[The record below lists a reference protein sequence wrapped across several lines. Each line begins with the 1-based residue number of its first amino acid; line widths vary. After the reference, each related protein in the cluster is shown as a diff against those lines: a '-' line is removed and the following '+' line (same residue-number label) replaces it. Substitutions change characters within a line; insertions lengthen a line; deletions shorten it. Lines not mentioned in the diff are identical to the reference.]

1 MHFRVLGEFNQC
13 FFMALV
19 MWIAVCSQ
27 EISEELDLKI
37 KKYLRG
43 GAANLEVCLNG
54 SLFFFRSGLFL
65 EFVNACPLFSGITR

>member
-1 MHFRVLGEFNQC
+1 
-13 FFMALV
+13 MALV

-54 SLFFFRSGLFL
+54 SLFLFVL
-65 EFVNACPLFSGITR
+65 AYLWNL